1 MQDVHD
7 DGVKKVVRVIRIRRY
22 IRSNNKKEALV

>member
-7 DGVKKVVRVIRIRRY
+7 DGVKEGGEVIRIRRY